1 MKLQYKKYMIFLL
14 GIAILTLGVS
24 MTVKSDIGAGSYDS
38 INFAIA
44 DILNTKVSLAIS
56 MTAFLVLIITAYI
69 RKGFIR
75 ITTFI
80 TSVIMGLFTDVW
92 VKVDTILNKLILFIV
107 GMILVCLGIALYM
120 IPKLPTN
127 PTDDLM
133 VALTE
138 KKLSIKKSKMIIDI
152 ICIVLAFILK
162 GPIGIGTIVLTFL
175 VGPMVD
181 MFYKILIKYIDF
193 NELEESLS

>member
-69 RKGFIR
+69 RKGDR
-75 ITTFI
+75 KSTR
-80 TSVIMGLFTDVW
+80 
-92 VKVDTILNKLILFIV
+92 LNSSH
-107 GMILVCLGIALYM
+107 
-120 IPKLPTN
+120 TQ
-127 PTDDLM
+127 
-133 VALTE
+133 
-138 KKLSIKKSKMIIDI
+138 KSRMPSS
-152 ICIVLAFILK
+152 A
-162 GPIGIGTIVLTFL
+162 
-175 VGPMVD
+175 
-181 MFYKILIKYIDF
+181 
-193 NELEESLS
+193 